1 MQTGV
6 TSTNFELPFALFE
19 KLRQSGA
26 LIATVLAHLGLI
38 YALQN
43 GLIRQVR
50 EALPA
55 EVFISLAA
63 PETAKPASPLPA
75 PKLIPMARQAVAP
88 PTPVIPVLNIAP
100 SDHAI
105 SVAPAESKPAHTQ
118 ELTAPAPPAPPAAPA
133 QPKTV
138 SGIEYIQPPKL
149 EYPAISRR
157 MGEAGKVALRV
168 LVNEKGRAEKVEI
181 EKSSGYSRLDEAARQ
196 ALLRAQFKPYI
207 EDGKALTF
215 WTSGIF
221 TFDLNS

>member
-6 TSTNFELPFALFE
+6 APMNFELPLAVFE
-19 KLRQSGA
+19 KLRRSGS
-26 LIATVLAHLGLI
+26 LIATVLTHLGLI

-43 GLIRQVR
+43 GLVKQVTQ
-50 EALPA
+50 ALPK
-55 EVFISLAA
+55 EVFISLST
-63 PETAKPASPLPA
+63 PETAKPASPLPT
-75 PKLIPMARQAVAP
+75 PKLIPMARQVITP
-88 PTPVIPVLNIAP
+88 PTPVIPVVNIAP
-100 SDHAI
+100 SESAI
-105 SVAPAESKPAHTQ
+105 TVPPAESRLSHTQ
-118 ELTAPAPPAPPAAPA
+118 EFAAPAPPAPPAAPA

-181 EKSSGYSRLDEAARQ
+181 EKSSGYSRLDEAAKQ
-196 ALLRAQFKPYI
+196 ALLRAQFKPYL